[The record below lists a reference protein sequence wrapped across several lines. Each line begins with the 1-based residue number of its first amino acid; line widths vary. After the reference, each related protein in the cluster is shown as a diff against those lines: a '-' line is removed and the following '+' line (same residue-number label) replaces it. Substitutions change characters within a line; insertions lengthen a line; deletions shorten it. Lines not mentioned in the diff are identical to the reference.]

1 MNLRER
7 ICEQGRCC
15 PGTVGYPANADP
27 TICIEHAIYN
37 LRRTEQT
44 HRQQMQQP
52 GIIII
57 LVMSMPKTCVQFVG
71 SLFSGSKKRLNTDQQ
86 FSFPLIIIELWKW
99 WDDQWP
105 LGLAGHQGVPKEFHV
120 YTRSRVA
127 RAAISEGSTCKMCN
141 TSTSSLSYF
150 THHPTAEGISNAD
163 RWIFDELLK

>member
-27 TICIEHAIYN
+27 TICIEHAIDN
-37 LRRTEQT
+37 LRPTEQT
-44 HRQQMQQP
+44 HRQQMQHP

-105 LGLAGHQGVPKEFHV
+105 LGEVGHQGVPKEFHV
-120 YTRSRVA
+120 YTEEQSGHSGNLRGKHLQNVQHKHFLPLLLYSSSYSWGDFKRW
-127 RAAISEGSTCKMCN
+127 SLN
-141 TSTSSLSYF
+141 LWWTS
-150 THHPTAEGISNAD
+150 
-163 RWIFDELLK
+163 